1 VPFRYDDSRAP
12 LLVVTSSGNSTN
24 EEFDAY
30 LKIMTEMLGRHPRY
44 GIIMDAR
51 QSARPSPTQRQ
62 KQADWM
68 KQHAATIRARNVGI
82 GFVIDNAIV
91 RGALTAILW
100 LQPTPAP
107 HKVFASVEA
116 AERWV
121 TELLEQ
127 EGLKVPPRPRGR
139 TGSP

>member
-1 VPFRYDDSRAP
+1 VPFHYDDTRAP
-12 LLVVTSSGNSTN
+12 MVVITSSGDSTN

-30 LKIMTEMLGRHPRY
+30 LTTMTKLLQKRQRY
-44 GIIMDAR
+44 GIVLDAR
-51 QSARPSPTQRQ
+51 RSARPSPVQRQ

-68 KQHAATIRARNVGI
+68 KRYAAEIRAYNVGI

-107 HKVFASVEA
+107 HRVFASLDA

-121 TELLEQ
+121 TELLQQ
-127 EGLKVPPRPRGR
+127 EGLRVPPPRGR
-139 TGSP
+139 AGL